1 MRPKP
6 PRGTSPKA
14 DAEVDND
21 VLPTARTAAAT
32 TIMVLRIPNLLCGRV
47 LHPSRFPRSYLDA
60 VRVHRSIG
68 RAYQR
73 ISFGKAAAIPNPA
86 ITTRARRFTWECS
99 RVGFAVD
106 QRPRKNSRRFR
117 ILHSRS

>member
-6 PRGTSPKA
+6 PRGRSPKA

-32 TIMVLRIPNLLCGRV
+32 TIMVLRIPNLLCGHV

-73 ISFGKAAAIPNPA
+73 ISFGKASLSHPPGM
-86 ITTRARRFTWECS
+86 TVEHVLLQFRT
-99 RVGFAVD
+99 
-106 QRPRKNSRRFR
+106 PR
-117 ILHSRS
+117 

>member
-6 PRGTSPKA
+6 PRGRSPKA

-32 TIMVLRIPNLLCGRV
+32 TIMVLRIPNLLCGHV

-68 RAYQR
+68 RAYQG
-73 ISFGKAAAIPNPA
+73 ISFGKASLSHPDSSGQEP
-86 ITTRARRFTWECS
+86 RASGVRLRH
-99 RVGFAVD
+99 
-106 QRPRKNSRRFR
+106 Q
-117 ILHSRS
+117 